1 MSMILD
7 AMKRSKEGE
16 SRTSDVPTVD
26 TVHYVPDP
34 EPRFSTWQLGGMVAG
49 ALVVIAVILSVLW
62 PSEPPSSLSPAVA
75 GIAETPSSGSQR
87 TNQELQK
94 SAVPQSGAPSPV
106 IASASSSNPRQ
117 QSPAENSATRTL
129 SVVSNGST
137 TTTPVS
143 TLTPTP
149 TPTPRPTPAPG
160 LPPTLTQEEGGRAAV
175 TKSAPL
181 STPERAQVTGPS
193 ARASTMPSTKS
204 SMSPSTRPATNADDL
219 RAIYQALNE
228 EASQSGAPDTSDSAS
243 RAETVAELSG
253 QAGAGRPASR
263 PPGGSSSG
271 SSSHRGGEPV
281 SDNQDASA
289 SDAPGDTPPIDFAD
303 ILAAAQEEMGVKPLV
318 ESSEPLL
325 ETLSQQIK
333 DDIPSLIYSEHRY
346 DPLGNSSV
354 TLNGKVLKVR
364 QRAGAFTVIEILP
377 DSVVLRW
384 RETQFRVRARN
395 SWINM

>member
-26 TVHYVPDP
+26 TVHYVPEP
-34 EPRFSTWQLGGMVAG
+34 EPRFSTWQVGAMVAG
-49 ALVVIAVILSVLW
+49 ALVVIAAILSVLW
-62 PSEPPSSLSPAVA
+62 PSEPSLSLTPAAAEVA
-75 GIAETPSSGSQR
+75 KTPISTSQVASGEAQR
-87 TNQELQK
+87 DEV
-94 SAVPQSGAPSPV
+94 SPSGAPSSV
-106 IASASSSNPRQ
+106 IPSASSSNPRQ
-117 QSPAENSATRTL
+117 QSPAENSATRT
-129 SVVSNGST
+129 SAFASNGSA

-143 TLTPTP
+143 ALTPTP
-149 TPTPRPTPAPG
+149 VPTPAPT
-160 LPPTLTQEEGGRAAV
+160 PAPAPTLTQEEGDRAAV

-193 ARASTMPSTKS
+193 ARASTRPSTKS
-204 SMSPSTRPATNADDL
+204 SMRPSTRPATNADDL

-228 EASQSGAPDTSDSAS
+228 EASQSGAPDTSESAS
-243 RAETVAELSG
+243 RVEAVAGLSG
-253 QAGAGRPASR
+253 RSSAGRSASNL
-263 PPGGSSSG
+263 PGSPNTSG
-271 SSSHRGGEPV
+271 LAERVGEALR
-281 SDNQDASA
+281 DNAAASA
-289 SDAPGDTPPIDFAD
+289 SGTPVDTSPTDFAD

-354 TLNGKVLKVR
+354 TLNGKVLKER

-395 SWINM
+395 SWVNM

>member
-16 SRTSDVPTVD
+16 SRTADVPTVD

-34 EPRFSTWQLGGMVAG
+34 EPRFSTWQVGGMLAG
-49 ALVVIAVILSVLW
+49 ALVVFAAILIVLW
-62 PSEPPSSLSPAVA
+62 PSAPSSSLPSAA
-75 GIAETPSSGSQR
+75 AEIAKTPSSESQR
-87 TNQELQK
+87 TNQRPQK
-94 SAVPQSGAPSPV
+94 PEVPQPGAPSSV
-106 IASASSSNPRQ
+106 TASVPPAHPRQ
-117 QSPAENSATRTL
+117 QSSAENSATRTSL
-129 SVVSNGST
+129 VVSNGA
-137 TTTPVS
+137 
-143 TLTPTP
+143 LTPTS
-149 TPTPRPTPAPG
+149 TPTE
-160 LPPTLTQEEGGRAAV
+160 EEGDRAAV
-175 TKSAPL
+175 SKSASL
-181 STPERAQVTGPS
+181 SAPARAQATGP
-193 ARASTMPSTKS
+193 STMPSTRS
-204 SMSPSTRPATNADDL
+204 STSADDL

-228 EASQSGAPDTSDSAS
+228 EASQSSAS
-243 RAETVAELSG
+243 NTSESESRVEAADERSG
-253 QAGAGRPASR
+253 RTGAGSLASNLPAS
-263 PPGGSSSG
+263 PDSSG
-271 SSSHRGGEPV
+271 LAERRGEALR
-281 SDNQDASA
+281 DNAVASA
-289 SDAPGDTPPIDFAD
+289 SDTPVDTPSIDFAD

-354 TLNGKVLKVR
+354 TLNGKILKER

-395 SWINM
+395 SWVNM

>member
-26 TVHYVPDP
+26 TVHYVPEP
-34 EPRFSTWQLGGMVAG
+34 EPRFSTWQVGGILAG
-49 ALVVIAVILSVLW
+49 ALVVIAAVLTALW
-62 PSEPPSSLSPAVA
+62 PSKPSSSLTPAATEVVKTPISAPQVA
-75 GIAETPSSGSQR
+75 SGEVQR
-87 TNQELQK
+87 DE
-94 SAVPQSGAPSPV
+94 VPQSGAPSSVTVSVQP
-106 IASASSSNPRQ
+106 ANPRQ
-117 QSPAENSATRTL
+117 QSSAENSATRT
-129 SVVSNGST
+129 SAVASNRAVT
-137 TTTPVS
+137 ATPV
-143 TLTPTP
+143 PTP
-149 TPTPRPTPAPG
+149 TPA
-160 LPPTLTQEEGGRAAV
+160 PTLTQEEGDRAAV

-181 STPERAQVTGPS
+181 SAPERAQATIPS
-193 ARASTMPSTKS
+193 ATSSTR
-204 SMSPSTRPATNADDL
+204 PSTRSSTSADEL
-219 RAIYQALNE
+219 RAIYKALNE
-228 EASQSGAPDTSDSAS
+228 EASQSSAS
-243 RAETVAELSG
+243 YTPESASGVEAVAELSG

-263 PPGGSSSG
+263 PPGGSSS
-271 SSSHRGGEPV
+271 SSSSQRGGESV

-289 SDAPGDTPPIDFAD
+289 SDTPVDSPAMDFAD

-354 TLNGKVLKVR
+354 TLNGKILKVR

-395 SWINM
+395 SWVNM

>member
-26 TVHYVPDP
+26 TVHYVPEP
-34 EPRFSTWQLGGMVAG
+34 EPRFSAWQVGAMLTA
-49 ALVVIAVILSVLW
+49 ALVFIAAILIVLW
-62 PSEPPSSLSPAVA
+62 PSQLSSSLTPAAAEVA
-75 GIAETPSSGSQR
+75 KTPISTSQVASGEVHR
-87 TNQELQK
+87 
-94 SAVPQSGAPSPV
+94 SAVPQSGAPSSV
-106 IASASSSNPRQ
+106 IASAPSSNPRQ
-117 QSPAENSATRTL
+117 QSSAENTATRTPAF
-129 SVVSNGST
+129 VSNGSA
-137 TTTPVS
+137 TTTPV
-143 TLTPTP
+143 PTP
-149 TPTPRPTPAPG
+149 TPA
-160 LPPTLTQEEGGRAAV
+160 PTLPLTLTREEGDRAAV

-181 STPERAQVTGPS
+181 SAPARAQVTGPS
-193 ARASTMPSTKS
+193 ARASTRPSNKS
-204 SMSPSTRPATNADDL
+204 SMWPSTRPATSADDL

-243 RAETVAELSG
+243 RVETVAELSG
-253 QAGAGRPASR
+253 QAGAGRHASR
-263 PPGGSSSG
+263 PSGGSSSG
-271 SSSHRGGEPV
+271 SSPQRGGKSV

-289 SDAPGDTPPIDFAD
+289 SDAPGDTPPIDFAN

-395 SWINM
+395 SWVNM